1 MKILYV
7 YADFDWLDEP
17 MLVGELGYESL
28 RGSDSYSFRYDNDW
42 LRQYGSLFLSADI
55 NNYPGQQY
63 TQPGRDI
70 FGCFSDALPD
80 RWGRLLLNRREQILA
95 MEEKRP
101 VRKLSSFDYLM
112 GIDDYSRMGGFRFKE
127 PMEQREPSSSLEW
140 PSRDRGRRSQK
151 QDGEF
156 INSEKSLRIPPLTD
170 IRALVAA
177 SMEIEKSEELNQLPE
192 KKWLLQLVHPG
203 TSLGG
208 ARPKASVMNDE
219 GLLCVA
225 KFPSRNDDYDVGLWE
240 HHSHLLAKEA
250 GVVAAETSIIE
261 TGEKYHALLSKRFD
275 RTAEGRRKH
284 FASALTLLGLTDG
297 CDAKTGNG
305 YLDIVDFILQNCCD
319 VEQNLRQLYRRVAFN
334 IAIGNSDD
342 HFRNHGFLLTP
353 RGWTLSPAYDM
364 NPTLNEYQ
372 ALLINSTTNHADLQ
386 VLLDSSEE
394 YMIGK
399 EEAGHIINEVKTGVK
414 HWKSIAIRLGIAKRE
429 MDVFEQVFLHSLK

>member
-1 MKILYV
+1 MKTLYV

-28 RGSDSYSFRYDNDW
+28 RGSDSYSFKYDNDW

-55 NNYPGQQY
+55 NNYPGLQY
-63 TQPGRDI
+63 TQPDRDI
-70 FGCFSDALPD
+70 FGCFNDALPD

-95 MEEKRP
+95 TEEKRP
-101 VRKLSSFDYLM
+101 VRKLSSFDYLI

-127 PMEQREPSSSLEW
+127 
-140 PSRDRGRRSQK
+140 K
-151 QDGEF
+151 QDGEY
-156 INSEKSLRIPPLTD
+156 INCEKSLRIPPLTD

-192 KKWLLQLVHPG
+192 KKWLLQLFPPG

-208 ARPKASVMNDE
+208 ARPKAGVMNDE
-219 GLLCVA
+219 GQICVA

-240 HHSHLLAKEA
+240 HLSHLLAKEA
-250 GVVAAETSIIE
+250 GVEAAETSVIE
-261 TGEKYHALLSKRFD
+261 TGKKYHALLSMRFD
-275 RTAEGRRKH
+275 RTVEGRRKH
-284 FASALTLLGLTDG
+284 FASAMTLLGLTDG
-297 CDAKTGNG
+297 CDAKSGNG

-399 EEAGHIINEVKTGVK
+399 DEAVYIIEEVKAGVK
-414 HWKSIAIRLGIAKRE
+414 HWKSIATRLGISKRE
-429 MDVFEQVFLHSLK
+429 MDMFEQVFQRSLK

>member
-1 MKILYV
+1 MKTLFI
-7 YADFDWLDEP
+7 YADFDWLDNP
-17 MLVGELGYESL
+17 ILVGELGYESL
-28 RGSDSYSFRYDNDW
+28 RGSDSYSFKYDNDW

-63 TQPGRDI
+63 AQPGRDI

-95 MEEKRP
+95 NEEKRP

-112 GIDDYSRMGGFRFKE
+112 GIDDFSRMGGFRFKE
-127 PMEQREPSSSLEW
+127 NPN
-140 PSRDRGRRSQK
+140 
-151 QDGEF
+151 GEF
-156 INSEKSLRIPPLTD
+156 INCDSHLRIPPLTD

-177 SMEIEKSEELNQLPE
+177 CMEIEKSEELNQLPE
-192 KKWLLQLVHPG
+192 KKWLQQLVHPG

-208 ARPKASVMNDE
+208 ARPKAGVMNGD
-219 GLLCVA
+219 GQLSIA
-225 KFPSRNDDYDVGLWE
+225 KFPSRNDDYDVALWE

-250 GVVAAETSIIE
+250 GVIAAQTSVIE
-261 TGEKYHALLSKRFD
+261 TGERYHALLSKRFD
-275 RTAEGRRKH
+275 RTVDGRRKH
-284 FASALTLLGLTDG
+284 FASAMTLLGLTDG

-319 VEQNLRQLYRRVAFN
+319 VEDNLRQLYRRVAFN

-353 RGWTLSPAYDM
+353 CGWTLSPAYDM
-364 NPTLNEYQ
+364 NPTLNDYQ
-372 ALLINSTTNHADLQ
+372 ALLINSTTNQADLQ

-399 EEAGHIINEVKTGVK
+399 EEAQRIIDEVKASVK
-414 HWKSIAIRLGIAKRE
+414 QWKPIATRLGIAKRE
-429 MDVFEQVFLHSLK
+429 MEVYEQVFQRSL

>member
-1 MKILYV
+1 MNTLYV

-17 MLVGELGYESL
+17 MLVGELGYESI
-28 RGSDSYSFRYDNDW
+28 RGSDSYSFKYDNDW
-42 LRQYGSLFLSADI
+42 LRQHGSLFLSADI

-63 TQPGRDI
+63 TQSDRDI

-80 RWGRLLLNRREQILA
+80 RWGRLLLNRREQLLA
-95 MEEKRP
+95 TEEKRP

-127 PMEQREPSSSLEW
+127 HKN
-140 PSRDRGRRSQK
+140 G
-151 QDGEF
+151 GY
-156 INSEKSLRIPPLTD
+156 INSEESLRIPPLTD
-170 IRALVAA
+170 IRALVGA
-177 SMEIEKSEELNQLPE
+177 SMEIERSEEQNQLPE

-208 ARPKASVMNDE
+208 ARPKAGVMDDD
-219 GLLCVA
+219 GQLCIA

-240 HHSHLLAKEA
+240 HLSHLLAKEA
-250 GVVAAETSIIE
+250 GVIAADTSIIE
-261 TGEKYHALLSKRFD
+261 TGEKHHALLSKRFD
-275 RTAEGRRKH
+275 RTADGRRKH
-284 FASALTLLGLTDG
+284 FASAMTLLGLTDG

-319 VEQNLRQLYRRVAFN
+319 VEGNLRQLYRRVAFS

-353 RGWTLSPAYDM
+353 KGWTLSPAYDM

-372 ALLINSTTNHADLQ
+372 ALLINSSTSHADLQ
-386 VLLDSSEE
+386 VLLASSEE

-399 EEAGHIINEVKTGVK
+399 DEALRIINEVKTGVK
-414 HWKSIAIRLGIAKRE
+414 HWKSIAVRLGIVKRE
-429 MDVFEQVFLHSLK
+429 MDLFEQVFRHSFE